1 MTGFRLPRVPAAHLQ
16 PDVEHRT
23 RFRVAVLVNTLF
35 AFWAYG
41 TVDADLPLWLPA
53 LVTVAGSVYSHVR
66 RGKSNFWLKWV
77 LAGGMLYVLFQALDN
92 LVRATMDPRLALAQL
107 LLWLQMLNS
116 FDLPRRKNL
125 RVALLVTAIL
135 MVVAG
140 TLSRSM
146 AYGAM
151 LAGYAFTVMWALHE
165 AYAAEVGLAP
175 LPLKR
180 PLVTSAGTL
189 LGVMA
194 LALPLFLL
202 APRHERQVSTNT
214 LPMSVRLPLPEHLD
228 TRIRN
233 SLLTSNAT
241 TSTTTRGYQGFSEQ
255 LDLNIRSAPSET
267 VVLRVQSDRPQYWR
281 AMAFDRYDGRT
292 WRMSEPTAVDTN
304 ETPPFRFPRGKDQ
317 AAGFSLL
324 QTYYIEEEQA
334 NIIFAAS
341 SPRAL
346 YFPTPLV
353 WRDHY
358 DGLRSPVAL
367 QKDLYYSVI
376 SETPVFDVHT
386 LEREPARALPAAL
399 RPYLQL
405 PDSVTERTRAEVR
418 RLIAGQR
425 TPFAKMEAM
434 RDYLQSH
441 FVYRLDVPEAPAGAE
456 WVDHFLFEQR
466 AGFCE
471 QFATS
476 LAVMGRMAGV
486 PTRLVTGFVP
496 GDYNP
501 FSGLY
506 EVKGKHAHAWVEAW
520 MPKHG
525 WITMDPTPGA
535 DEFASL
541 NPDAPTVQNPAE
553 ALFAYLFP
561 WLLGRPWAAIALGLA
576 IAGLAGLLWHLRAL
590 PGLGERVGAPTAL
603 YRKLRRRTRR
613 LGVPERPSDTPG
625 NWLEAVSRVPAA
637 AGALPEL
644 SEFVRRYEAARFGGS
659 DAQAL
664 AESHRA
670 AEAALRRPVPRG

>member
-1 MTGFRLPRVPAAHLQ
+1 MSAFKLPRVPAAHLS

-23 RFRVAVLVNTLF
+23 RLRVAVLVNTLF

-53 LVTVAGSVYSHVR
+53 LVTAAGSTWSHVR

-107 LLWLQMLNS
+107 LLWLQTLNS

-175 LPLKR
+175 LPIKR
-180 PLVTSAGTL
+180 PLITSAGTL
-189 LGVMA
+189 VGVMV

-202 APRHERQVSTNT
+202 APRQERQLNTNT
-214 LPMSVRLPLPEHLD
+214 LPMSVRLPMPDHLD

-233 SLLTSNAT
+233 PMLSNGPMA
-241 TSTTTRGYQGFSEQ
+241 STTNRGYQGFSEQ

-267 VVLRVQSDRPQYWR
+267 VVLRVKSDRPQYWR

-292 WRMSEPTAVDTN
+292 WRMGEPEAV
-304 ETPPFRFPRGKDQ
+304 ETFETQPFRFPRGKDQ

-324 QTYYIEEEQA
+324 QTFYIEEEQA
-334 NIIFAAS
+334 NIIFAAD

-353 WRDHY
+353 WRDRY

-367 QKDLYYSVI
+367 QKDMYYSVI
-376 SETPVFDVHT
+376 SETPVFDVRS
-386 LEREPARALPAAL
+386 LEREPARPLPAAL
-399 RPYLQL
+399 QRFMQL
-405 PDSVTERTRAEVR
+405 PPSVTERTRAEVR
-418 RLIAGQR
+418 RLTAGKR

-434 RDYLQSH
+434 RAYLQTH

-476 LAVMGRMAGV
+476 LAVMGRLAGV

-501 FSGLY
+501 FSGFY

-525 WITMDPTPGA
+525 WITLDPTPGA
-535 DEFASL
+535 DEFSSL
-541 NPDAPTVQNPAE
+541 NPDAPAVQNPAQS
-553 ALFAYLFP
+553 LFAYLFP

-576 IAGLAGLLWHLRAL
+576 VIGLAGLLWRFRAL
-590 PGLGERVGAPTAL
+590 SGLGERVGAPTML
-603 YRKLRRRTRR
+603 YRRLRRRTRR

-625 NWLEAVSRVPAA
+625 EWLEAVARVPAA
-637 AGALPEL
+637 AGALSEL
-644 SEFVRRYEAARFGGS
+644 TEFVRRYEAVRFGGA
-659 DAQAL
+659 DAEAL

-670 AEAALRRPVPRG
+670 AEAALKRPAPRG